1 MKLTSAEHDSDHNDK
16 LFNNIRKYQRMVG
29 KLLYLTNTRPDI
41 VFVVQTI
48 SQYMQKPKQS
58 HWNATL
64 RVIRYIKGN
73 PELGLLMTSHKD
85 FTLTRYCNAG
95 WVACLDTRRSFTEYM
110 LKFGGFQISWKS
122 KKQNRVLR
130 SFAEA
135 EYRSLA
141 TLTTEMVWVT
151 NLFKESKVALQTP
164 SIVHCD
170 SKAAI
175 QIATNLEFNERTKHI
190 EINYYFIREKV
201 QQGLIKNKLHKY

>member
-1 MKLTSAEHDSDHNDK
+1 
-16 LFNNIRKYQRMVG
+16 
-29 KLLYLTNTRPDI
+29 
-41 VFVVQTI
+41 
-48 SQYMQKPKQS
+48 
-58 HWNATL
+58 
-64 RVIRYIKGN
+64 
-73 PELGLLMTSHKD
+73 
-85 FTLTRYCNAG
+85 
-95 WVACLDTRRSFTEYM
+95 M

-122 KKQNRVLR
+122 KKQNRVSR

-151 NLFKESKVALQTP
+151 NLFKELKVALQTP
-164 SIVHCD
+164 SIVHCN

-175 QIATNLEFNERTKHI
+175 QIAANLEFHERTKHI